1 MREPRVNINDRRAAV
16 NKKVDVKYTVKR
28 LLGYLKPSLPLFIV
42 VFLGNMLSVATSLL
56 GPYICGLAI
65 GEIKTDGT
73 TDFTKI
79 VYYCVILAAVYLA
92 SELINYATTAGMAY
106 VARKMT
112 KKMRGDLFDRLIRLP
127 VGYFD
132 TRQAGDVIS
141 VLSYDIDT
149 VGASLASDVV
159 LVLKSA
165 VLIVGSLTM
174 MLIIAAPLVAVFAVT
189 IPLSLI
195 MTRIITKKVQP
206 LYRKRS
212 QKLGELNGFA
222 EEVLSGQKTTKAY
235 GREEE
240 IISRFDQKN
249 AEANKAY
256 TTAEYYGTVSGPSV
270 NLMNNLSLT
279 LVSVFGA
286 LMFAFG
292 WGGVGIQQI
301 SSFVLYS
308 RKFSGPINEIANVLG
323 EFQSSIAAAE
333 RVFRVLEEEEENL
346 EEEGAETLTD
356 VKGNVEIQNV
366 SFGYLPNKPIL
377 KNFSL
382 KAEAGDL
389 IAIVGKTGAGK
400 TTVINLLMRFYD
412 VDGGAIYIDGK
423 DVRTLT
429 RSSLRKAYTMVLQDT
444 WLFAG
449 TVYENLAYGCEG
461 ATRERV
467 EEVCKAAKI
476 HSFITRLPQGYD
488 TYLTDN
494 AVNIS
499 KGQKQL
505 LTIAR
510 AMLSSPPM
518 LILDEATSNVDTRT
532 ERIIQSAMTKL
543 MQGKTCFV
551 IAHRLSTIKNAD
563 KILVMDNGNV
573 VEQGTHQSLMAQNGY
588 YKHLYESQFSEGVQK

>member
-1 MREPRVNINDRRAAV
+1 MKEPRVNLSDRRTFA
-16 NKKVDVKYTVKR
+16 NKKVNVKYTLKR
-28 LLGYLKPSLPLFIV
+28 LLSYLKPSLPLFTV
-42 VFLGNMLSVATSLL
+42 VFVGNLLSVLLSLL
-56 GPYICGLAI
+56 GPYLCGLAV
-65 GEIKTDGT
+65 GEIKADGI
-73 TDFTKI
+73 TDFNKI
-79 VYYCVILAAVYLA
+79 IYYCFILAAVYIA
-92 SELINYATTAGMAY
+92 SELINYATTVGMAY

-112 KKMRGDLFDRLIRLP
+112 GKMRADLFKKLVHLP

-132 TRQAGDVIS
+132 ARQAGDVIS

-149 VGASLASDVV
+149 VGTSLANDVV

-174 MLIIAAPLVAVFAVT
+174 MLVIAAPLVLVFAVT

-195 MTRIITKKVQP
+195 ITKIITKKVQP

-212 QKLGELNGFA
+212 AKLGELNGFA

-235 GREEE
+235 GRERE
-240 IISRFDQKN
+240 ILNRFQQKN
-249 AEANKAY
+249 EQAAQAY
-256 TTAEYYGTVSGPSV
+256 TTAEYYGTVSGPCV
-270 NLMNNLSLT
+270 NLINNLSLT
-279 LVSVFGA
+279 LISVLGA
-286 LMFAFG
+286 LMYAFG
-292 WGGVGIQQI
+292 WGGIGISQI

-308 RKFSGPINEIANVLG
+308 RKFSGPINEIANVIG
-323 EFQSSIAAAE
+323 EFQSSVAAAE
-333 RVFRVLEEEEENL
+333 RVFTVLEEKEEEL
-346 EEEGAETLTD
+346 FAEGALSLD
-356 VKGNVEIQNV
+356 CVKGDVDIKNVD
-366 SFGYLPNKPIL
+366 FGYIAGKPVL

-382 KAEAGDL
+382 SAGRGDVV
-389 IAIVGKTGAGK
+389 AIVGRTGAGK

-412 VDGGAIYIDGK
+412 ADAGVITVDGHDVK
-423 DVRTLT
+423 DVT
-429 RSSLRKAYTMVLQDT
+429 RASLRGAFTMVLQDT

-449 TVYENLAYGCEG
+449 TVYENLAYGAEN

-467 EEVCKAAKI
+467 EEVCKKAKI

-488 TYLTDN
+488 TYLSDN

-510 AMLSSPPM
+510 AMLSPSPM

-532 ERIIQSAMTKL
+532 EQIIQSAMTEL
-543 MQGKTCFV
+543 MKGKTCFV

-563 KILVMDNGNV
+563 NILVMDGGNV
-573 VEQGTHQSLMAQNGY
+573 IEQGTHGRLMALNGAY
-588 YKHLYESQFSEGVQK
+588 RKLYDSQFESY

>member
-1 MREPRVNINDRRAAV
+1 MKEPRVNLSDRRTFA
-16 NKKVDVKYTVKR
+16 NKKVNVKYTLKR
-28 LLGYLKPSLPLFIV
+28 LLSYLKPSLPLFAV
-42 VFLGNMLSVATSLL
+42 VFVGNLLSVLLSLL
-56 GPYICGLAI
+56 GPYLCGLAV
-65 GEIKTDGT
+65 GEIKADGI
-73 TDFTKI
+73 TDFNKI
-79 VYYCVILAAVYLA
+79 IYYCVILAAVYIA
-92 SELINYATTAGMAY
+92 SELINYATTVGMAY

-112 KKMRGDLFDRLIRLP
+112 GKMRADLFKKLVHLP

-132 TRQAGDVIS
+132 ARQAGDVIS

-149 VGASLASDVV
+149 VGTSLANDVV

-174 MLIIAAPLVAVFAVT
+174 MLVIAAPLVLVFAVT

-195 MTRIITKKVQP
+195 ITKIITKKVQP

-212 QKLGELNGFA
+212 AKLGELNGFA

-235 GREEE
+235 GRERE
-240 IISRFDQKN
+240 ILNRFQQKN
-249 AEANKAY
+249 EQAAQAY
-256 TTAEYYGTVSGPSV
+256 TTAEYYGTVSGPCV
-270 NLMNNLSLT
+270 NLINNLSLT
-279 LVSVFGA
+279 LISVLGA
-286 LMFAFG
+286 LMYAFG
-292 WGGVGIQQI
+292 WGGIGISQI

-308 RKFSGPINEIANVLG
+308 RKFSGPINEIANVIG
-323 EFQSSIAAAE
+323 EFQSSVAAAE
-333 RVFRVLEEEEENL
+333 RVFTVLEEKEEEL
-346 EEEGAETLTD
+346 FAEGALSLD
-356 VKGNVEIQNV
+356 CVKGDVDIKNVD
-366 SFGYLPNKPIL
+366 FGYIAGKPVL

-382 KAEAGDL
+382 SAGRGDVV
-389 IAIVGKTGAGK
+389 AIVGRTGAGK

-412 VDGGAIYIDGK
+412 ADAGVITVDGHDVK
-423 DVRTLT
+423 DVT
-429 RSSLRKAYTMVLQDT
+429 RASLRGAFTMVLQDT

-449 TVYENLAYGCEG
+449 TVYENLAYGAEN

-467 EEVCKAAKI
+467 EEVCKKAKI

-488 TYLTDN
+488 TYLSDN

-510 AMLSSPPM
+510 AMLSPSPM

-532 ERIIQSAMTKL
+532 EQIIQSAMTEL
-543 MQGKTCFV
+543 MKGKTCFV

-563 KILVMDNGNV
+563 NILVMDGGNV
-573 VEQGTHQSLMAQNGY
+573 IEQGTHGWLMALNGAY
-588 YKHLYESQFSEGVQK
+588 RKLYDSQFESY